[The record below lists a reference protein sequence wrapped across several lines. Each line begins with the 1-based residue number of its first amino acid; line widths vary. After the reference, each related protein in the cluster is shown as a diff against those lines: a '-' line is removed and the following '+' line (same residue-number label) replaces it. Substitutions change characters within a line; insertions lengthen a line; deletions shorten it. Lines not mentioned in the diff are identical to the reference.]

1 MHRFPPGFIARIA
14 FVSICVA
21 ACTILIGATF
31 LGGRPS
37 LREEQQRTLDS
48 LKVGDTARRQNERSL
63 RGLK

>member
-14 FVSICVA
+14 IVAGCVTVCA
-21 ACTILIGATF
+21 MLIGATF

-48 LKVGDTARRQNERSL
+48 LKVRDTARRQNERSL